1 MLLKIKALASGL
13 ATYLPR
19 RDLVGETGGTDS
31 ARYCYSV
38 WLRHLLGAHASG
50 RMPRHPRTV
59 AELGPGDSIGIGLA
73 ALLSG
78 VEQYFALDVV
88 RYSDLARNLQIFE
101 ELVELF
107 KARVPIPGDDDLPGV
122 YPKLPSYAFPQDLLG
137 DAHLRAALEP
147 ARVRSI
153 RESLRDVDAPR
164 GQIRYL
170 APWTAEESIA
180 EHSIDLIYSQAVL
193 EHVENLRQVYRTMHR
208 WVRATGVMS
217 HQIDYRCHGKADEW
231 NGHWSYSDA
240 AWKIV
245 VGRRPYLL
253 NRAPHSEHM
262 RLLRESGFDV
272 ARVDLQ
278 RAAALPRSRLARR
291 FRDLSNEDLTTCGA
305 YVVAAPC

>member
-19 RDLVGETGGTDS
+19 RNLAGKTGGTDS

-38 WLRHLLGAHASG
+38 WLRHLLGAHESG
-50 RMPRHPRTV
+50 RMPRHPRIV

-78 VEQYFALDVV
+78 AEQYFALDVV
-88 RYSDLARNLQIFE
+88 RYSDLAGSLQIFE
-101 ELVELF
+101 ELVGLF
-107 KARVPIPGDDDLPGV
+107 KARTPIPGDEEFPGV
-122 YPKLPSYAFPQDLLG
+122 YPKLRSYAFPRDLLG
-137 DAHLRAALEP
+137 EAHLQAALEP
-147 ARVRSI
+147 TRVSSI
-153 RESLRDVDAPR
+153 RESLGDLDAPR
-164 GQIRYL
+164 GRIRYL
-170 APWTAEESIA
+170 APWTDEESVA
-180 EHSIDLIYSQAVL
+180 EHTIDLIYSQAVL
-193 EHVENLRQVYRTMHR
+193 EHVDNLQTVYRSMRR
-208 WVRATGVMS
+208 WVAATGVMS
-217 HQIDYRCHGKADEW
+217 HQIDYRSHGKADEW

-240 AWKIV
+240 TWKLV

-262 RLLRESGFDV
+262 RLLRESGFDI
-272 ARVDLQ
+272 AAVDLQ

-305 YVVAAPC
+305 YVVATPR

>member
-13 ATYLPR
+13 ATYLPQ
-19 RDLVGETGGTDS
+19 RDLAGETGGTDS

-38 WLRHLLGAHASG
+38 WLRHLRGAHASG
-50 RMPRHPRTV
+50 RMLRHPRAV

-78 VEQYFALDVV
+78 VERYLALDVV
-88 RYSDLARNLQIFE
+88 RYSDLAGSQQIFE
-101 ELVELF
+101 ELVALF
-107 KARVPIPGDDDLPGV
+107 EARAPIPGDDELPGV
-122 YPKLPSYAFPQDLLG
+122 YPKLRSYEFPRDLLG
-137 DAHLRAALEP
+137 EAHLQAALEP

-153 RESLRDVDAPR
+153 RESLEDLDAPCGR
-164 GQIRYL
+164 IRYL
-170 APWTAEESIA
+170 APWTDDEAIA
-180 EHSIDLIYSQAVL
+180 EGSIDLIYSQAVL
-193 EHVENLRQVYRTMHR
+193 EHVDDLPQVYRSMRR
-208 WVRATGVMS
+208 WVGVTGVMS

-240 AWKIV
+240 AWRIV

-253 NRAPHSEHM
+253 NRAPHSEHV
-262 RLLRESGFDV
+262 RLLRESGFDL
-272 ARVDLQ
+272 AAVDLQ

-305 YVVAAPC
+305 YIVAAPC